1 MNALKR
7 KTQAMLARFGLHN
20 RLRASFL
27 YNFYWKIA
35 GSRRIDEIAE
45 EFKFYRKLLDG
56 FRAGDLIF
64 DIGANDG
71 TKCGIFLKLGARVV
85 AVDPD
90 EQNQKVIKEKYLTYR
105 ITPKPVVIVGKAV
118 SDKTAVEVMWIDAP
132 GSALNTLSR
141 KWADTLET
149 DKERFGQNLS
159 FARQKEIETTTLEQL
174 MITYGQPFYVK
185 IDVEGYERNVLS
197 GLQRAVRY
205 LSFEVNLP
213 EFMPEGLEC
222 VEMLGRLA
230 SDGKFNYTIEL
241 CDGLRLDQWVGAT
254 EFKEIFKQF
263 PKQTVEVF
271 WNVPTARGK

>member
-7 KTQAMLARFGLHN
+7 KIQALLARFGLHN

-27 YNFYWKIA
+27 YDFYWKIA
-35 GSRRIDEIAE
+35 DRRRIDEITE

-56 FRAGDLIF
+56 FHPGDLIF
-64 DIGANDG
+64 DVGANDG
-71 TKCGIFLKLGARVV
+71 TKCGIFLKVGARVV

-90 EQNQKVIKEKYLTYR
+90 EHNQKVIKEKYLTYR
-105 ITPKPVVIVGKAV
+105 ITPKPVIVVGKAV

-159 FARQKEIETTTLEQL
+159 FERQKEIETTTLEQL
-174 MITYGQPFYVK
+174 MINYGQPFFVK

-197 GLQRAVRY
+197 GLQRPVRY

-222 VEMLGRLA
+222 IEMLGRLA

-241 CDGLRLDQWVGAT
+241 KDGLKLAQWVGAP
-254 EFKEIFKQF
+254 EFKEMFKKF
-263 PKQTVEVF
+263 PQQTVEVF
-271 WNVPTARGK
+271 WNVPTAPGK